1 MCKESKT
8 IIKNCIYEQITSFS
22 IYLHQ
27 RDWQEF
33 MTYLY
38 NIRIRLSLNTGDRAG
53 YMYDKAHVQQQQ
65 QRGHANTPWTHHQKA
80 RKLYPKNISH
90 NINHALVQYIYIHI
104 I

>member
-1 MCKESKT
+1 
-8 IIKNCIYEQITSFS
+8 
-22 IYLHQ
+22 
-27 RDWQEF
+27 